1 MEFEEGLRGKILR
14 TINVDPNTIN
24 HDQVRQKL
32 ADLEEEIVDMI
43 FGHLGHERITED
55 VVITCAEINS
65 LVRVREV
72 NGMFME
78 AYETFI
84 DKNF

>member
-14 TINVDPNTIN
+14 TINVDPNTIT

-32 ADLEEEIVDMI
+32 ADLEEEIVEMI

-55 VVITCAEINS
+55 VVITYAEINS

-72 NGMFME
+72 NAMFME